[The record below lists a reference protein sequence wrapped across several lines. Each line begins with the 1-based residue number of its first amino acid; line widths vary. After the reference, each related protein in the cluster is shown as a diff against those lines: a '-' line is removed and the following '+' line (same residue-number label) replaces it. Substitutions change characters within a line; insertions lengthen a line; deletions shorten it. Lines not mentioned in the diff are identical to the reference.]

1 MSQSAEQSY
10 YTQTARVF
18 AGLPP
23 PRGEVHCD
31 ACVIGGGLTGITAA
45 LALAERGFEVVLLEA
60 NTVGWGA
67 SGRSGGQVIFGYA
80 CEMAKLERLTSP
92 EDARRLWDMS
102 LEAVRRVK
110 ARIDRHAI
118 DCDWR
123 DGQLHVAIKPRHEEE
138 LRGWQALL
146 AERYGCTRLQWL
158 ERAALATQVQ
168 SPRYRAGLYD
178 PESGHLHP
186 LNYTVGMAH
195 AARAAG
201 VRIHERA
208 RVLRLSRGAKPVV
221 HLAHGAVHAR
231 QVVVAGNAWLGPL
244 VPELEAR
251 LMPVGTY
258 IVSTPPLGEE
268 LAHSLLPGD
277 AAVTDINFVLDYFR
291 RSADHRLLF
300 GGRVS
305 YTGLTPPRLAASMQ
319 RRMATV
325 FPQLEGVPVES
336 AWGGFVDITMN
347 RAPHFGRLDGNL
359 YFAQGFCGHG
369 MALTGLAGEVIA
381 EAIAGDAERL
391 DVFAR
396 IPHRVFPGGRLL
408 RVPGLLLATAWY
420 RLRDLL

>member
-1 MSQSAEQSY
+1 MQEASY
-10 YTQTARVF
+10 YTDTAHVF

-23 PRGEVHCD
+23 PVGEVHCD
-31 ACVIGGGLTGITAA
+31 VCVVGGGLTGLTAA
-45 LALAERGFEVVLLEA
+45 LSLAERGLRVTLLEA
-60 NTVGWGA
+60 NTIGWGA

-80 CEMAKLERLTSP
+80 CEMAKLEALTSR
-92 EDARRLWDMS
+92 EDAQRLWDMS

-110 ARIDRHAI
+110 TRIARHGI

-123 DGQLHVAIKPRHEEE
+123 DGQLHVAVKPRQETE
-138 LRGWQALL
+138 LRHWQDLL
-146 AERYGCTRLQWL
+146 AGRYGYGALRWL
-158 ERAALATQVQ
+158 DRHALGEQIR

-178 PESGHLHP
+178 PGSGHLHP
-186 LNYTVGMAH
+186 LNYTVGLAH

-201 VRIHERA
+201 VRVHERA
-208 RVLRLSRGAKPVV
+208 RVLRLTRGQQPVA
-221 HLAHGAVHAR
+221 HLAHGAVHAK
-231 QVVVAGNAWLGPL
+231 QLVVAGNAWLGPL
-244 VPELEAR
+244 VPELDAR
-251 LMPVGTY
+251 IMPVGTY
-258 IVSTPPLGEE
+258 IISTPPLGAR
-268 LAHSLLPGD
+268 LAQSLLPGN

-291 RSADHRLLF
+291 RSADERLLF

-319 RRMATV
+319 RRMAAA
-325 FPQLEGVPVES
+325 FPQLAQVGVDR

-369 MALTGLAGEVIA
+369 MALTGLAGELMA
-381 EAIAGDAERL
+381 EAIAGDAGRL

-396 IPHRVFPGGRLL
+396 IPHRVFPGGRWL
-408 RVPGLLLATAWY
+408 RVPGLLLATLYY